1 MSFLLRNLKDE
12 LQSLINLF
20 IPTIV
25 CLRNKIK
32 YQVPDVKV
40 KQGEIFVEEEAKSNS
55 NPILKIKQ
63 KQGKG
68 FRIMGTKL

>member
-1 MSFLLRNLKDE
+1 
-12 LQSLINLF
+12 
-20 IPTIV
+20 
-25 CLRNKIK
+25 LRNKIK